1 MRPAPKRTPEAMGAA
16 AMRSVDETHDGAAAS
31 RSPSRRSLG
40 ALDALTFLMAD
51 VRDGIG
57 PFLAVFLKGSQH
69 WSSGDIGLVMGASG
83 VAAALS
89 QIPAGMLVDAARAKR
104 TVIAVS
110 SLTVALGCLAI
121 AHSSTLPVVLAI
133 QVMLALVAAVIP
145 PCLAALSLGIVGH
158 RALPARVSRNESL
171 NHAGNFTAAAMAGL
185 VGQYQGAIWLFYLV
199 CFFAFASS
207 FAVMLIRPSEIDHE
221 LARGG
226 ETVRDGKA
234 QPLPLADIV
243 TRRDVGVFLAT
254 VVFFHFGNA
263 AMLPL
268 AGQMIAKAHPG
279 QDLIGLSACVIAA
292 QLVMMV
298 TASAVGRAMRAGVG
312 RKKIFLVALVVL
324 PIRGLLF
331 AATDNA
337 YAVIGIQILDGISAG
352 IFGVVATIIASDLMR
367 GTGRF
372 SFAQGTIALAV
383 GIGAALSNLTSGFI
397 VDRFGF
403 GAAFC
408 LLAFM
413 ALIALVLFAAA
424 MPETLANIRSSSAST
439 IVHIPPAVA
448 AADACE
454 GHRR

>member
-1 MRPAPKRTPEAMGAA
+1 MRL
-16 AMRSVDETHDGAAAS
+16 VDVTDDGVGTS

-83 VAAALS
+83 IATALS

-110 SLTVALGCLAI
+110 SVTIGAGCLAI
-121 AHSSTLPVVLAI
+121 AHGSTLLVVLAI
-133 QVMLALVAAVIP
+133 QVLLAVVSAVIA

-185 VGQYQGAIWLFYLV
+185 VGQYQGTIWLFYLV
-199 CFFAFASS
+199 CLFAFASS
-207 FAVMLIRPSEIDHE
+207 LSVMLIRPSEIDHE

-226 ETVRDGKA
+226 ETVMDGQAK
-234 QPLPLADIV
+234 PLPLAKV
-243 TRRDVGVFLAT
+243 MRRRDVWVFLVT
-254 VVFFHFGNA
+254 VVLFHFGNA

-268 AGQMIAKAHPG
+268 AGQMIAKTHPG

-292 QLVMMV
+292 QIVMMV

-337 YAVIGIQILDGISAG
+337 YAVVGIQILDGISAG
-352 IFGVVATIIASDLMR
+352 IFGVVAIVVASDLMR

-383 GIGAALSNLTSGFI
+383 GIGAALSNLTSGFV
-397 VDRFGF
+397 VDKFGF
-403 GAAFC
+403 GTAFC
-408 LLAFM
+408 LLAVVAFV
-413 ALIALVLFAAA
+413 ALVVFAVA
-424 MPETLANIRSSSAST
+424 MPETRADRE
-439 IVHIPPAVA
+439 PPNDCGVARMPTAVTA
-448 AADACE
+448 IDACE
-454 GHRR
+454 GNSR

>member
-1 MRPAPKRTPEAMGAA
+1 
-16 AMRSVDETHDGAAAS
+16 
-31 RSPSRRSLG
+31 
-40 ALDALTFLMAD
+40 
-51 VRDGIG
+51 
-57 PFLAVFLKGSQH
+57 
-69 WSSGDIGLVMGASG
+69 
-83 VAAALS
+83 
-89 QIPAGMLVDAARAKR
+89 
-104 TVIAVS
+104 
-110 SLTVALGCLAI
+110 
-121 AHSSTLPVVLAI
+121 
-133 QVMLALVAAVIP
+133 
-145 PCLAALSLGIVGH
+145 
-158 RALPARVSRNESL
+158 
-171 NHAGNFTAAAMAGL
+171 
-185 VGQYQGAIWLFYLV
+185 
-199 CFFAFASS
+199 
-207 FAVMLIRPSEIDHE
+207 
-221 LARGG
+221 
-226 ETVRDGKA
+226 
-234 QPLPLADIV
+234 
-243 TRRDVGVFLAT
+243 
-254 VVFFHFGNA
+254 
-263 AMLPL
+263 MLPL

-448 AADACE
+448 AANACE